1 MTMNARHPAKTLQ
14 DFLAPRLAKMGPSAV
29 NKTLTPDRLMR
40 VALVAASRNPK
51 LLECSPESVYHALVR
66 AQQLG
71 LEPETAHQHAYLI
84 PRWNSKARRMECVFQ
99 TGYMGLIH
107 LAIREQAARAIW
119 AEVVY
124 EGEPFEAP
132 AGYNPEI
139 KHTRKL
145 ECIGGNLVGV
155 YAVAVLPSGEKKDA
169 LLSRLQVEQVR
180 DRVFGEGKA
189 SGPWQTDFA
198 EMAKKTAIRRLFK
211 TLGVGP
217 GQVDDDD
224 IEESDAATVEEPVA
238 EEAPRRSAR
247 AAAVASIAARAAEP
261 ALPEASSIGSIV
273 EAELEPEQVR

>member
-1 MTMNARHPAKTLQ
+1 MNARHPAKTLQ
-14 DFLAPRLAKMGPSAV
+14 DFLAPRLAKMGASAV

-40 VALVAASRNPK
+40 VALVAASRNQK

-107 LAIREQAARAIW
+107 LAVRDGAARAIW

-124 EGEPFEAP
+124 EGEPFDAP
-132 AGYNPEI
+132 AGYHPEI
-139 KHTRKL
+139 HHGRKL
-145 ECIGGNLVGV
+145 ECIGGNMIGV

-169 LLSRLQVEQVR
+169 LLSRLQVEQIR
-180 DRVFGEGKA
+180 DRVFPDGKV
-189 SGPWQTDFA
+189 SGPWATDFA

-217 GQVDDDD
+217 AQLDDEDS
-224 IEESDAATVEEPVA
+224 EPEAAADETPAEEPA
-238 EEAPRRSAR
+238 QRRSPR
-247 AAAVASIAARAAEP
+247 AAALSSFARGSAEP
-261 ALPEASSIGSIV
+261 ALPEASSIVAVPEG
-273 EAELEPEQVR
+273 EPEAVVEG